1 MQKKASGFRNMNDL
15 AAGETAETKKEGMQ
29 EFAAAAALKTK
40 KHPGGRPKATDP
52 AKNGRTVYLT
62 DEELE
67 KVLPH
72 ISRISFSVFVKQL
85 LEEKGIL

>member
-1 MQKKASGFRNMNDL
+1 MDRK
-15 AAGETAETKKEGMQ
+15 KKEKQ
-29 EFAAAAALKTK
+29 ESNTSVESVVV
-40 KHPGGRPKATDP
+40 KHPGGRPRVSDP

>member
-1 MQKKASGFRNMNDL
+1 MGKK
-15 AAGETAETKKEGMQ
+15 KKEKQ
-29 EFAAAAALKTK
+29 ESVAEVVVVKQ
-40 KHPGGRPKATDP
+40 PGGRPRATDP

-72 ISRISFSVFVKQL
+72 ISRISFSIFVKQI

>member
-15 AAGETAETKKEGMQ
+15 AGGQAEPAKTEGMQ

-40 KHPGGRPKATDP
+40 KHPGGRPKATAP

-67 KVLPH
+67 KVLPY

>member
-15 AAGETAETKKEGMQ
+15 AGDAAETKTGGMQ

-40 KHPGGRPKATDP
+40 KRPGGRPRATDP

>member
-1 MQKKASGFRNMNDL
+1 MGKK
-15 AAGETAETKKEGMQ
+15 KKEKQ
-29 EFAAAAALKTK
+29 ESNTIVESVVI
-40 KHPGGRPKATDP
+40 KHPGGRPRATDP

>member
-1 MQKKASGFRNMNDL
+1 MQKKTSGFRNMNDL
-15 AAGETAETKKEGMQ
+15 AGGEAETKTEGMQ

-40 KHPGGRPKATDP
+40 KHPGGRPKAADP

>member
-15 AAGETAETKKEGMQ
+15 AGDAVETKTEGMQ

-40 KHPGGRPKATDP
+40 KHPGGRPRATDP

-72 ISRISFSVFVKQL
+72 ISRISFSVFVKQI